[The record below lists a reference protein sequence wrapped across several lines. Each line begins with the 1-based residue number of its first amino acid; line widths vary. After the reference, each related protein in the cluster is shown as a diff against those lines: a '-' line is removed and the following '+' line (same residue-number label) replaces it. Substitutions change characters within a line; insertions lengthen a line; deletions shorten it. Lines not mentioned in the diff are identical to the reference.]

1 MKMDFTYHI
10 ICIMSHYRCAFNFLF
25 TVCVDV
31 HAKATASDN
40 VESMVAGR
48 LSNVFYVNS
57 ETQLCH
63 CFIYYHH
70 VHSAWVLM
78 YGVRHLFA

>member
-57 ETQLCH
+57 EHSYATVS
-63 CFIYYHH
+63 FTTTTSI
-70 VHSAWVLM
+70 VH
-78 YGVRHLFA
+78 GC